1 MQRTGS
7 IGRRVLCV
15 LAALILSVSSASLP
29 VAHAQS
35 AAEDYEP
42 PLIEHDVIERAA
54 AAGSQE
60 FAANVVDNQAL
71 ADVILYYRFAGEEE
85 FRMLPMTQ
93 VAASA
98 VYSASVE
105 SDINDARS
113 IEYYIQARDEAG
125 NRVVKGFA
133 FSPLV
138 RLIGDGSDVQQA
150 TVAES
155 APKSS
160 SGRRWLYIGLGVL
173 AVGAIAAAANSGG
186 SDDPPTGDF
195 QIVLDPP
202 Q

>member
-7 IGRRVLCV
+7 IGRRVVCV
-15 LAALILSVSSASLP
+15 LAALILSVSSAILP

-35 AAEDYEP
+35 AAVDYEP
-42 PLIEHDVIERAA
+42 PLIEHDVIERVE

-60 FAANVVDNQAL
+60 FTASVVDDQSL
-71 ADVILYYRFAGEEE
+71 ADVTLYYRFAGEEE

-105 SDINDARS
+105 SDINDVRS

-138 RLIGDGSDVQQA
+138 RLVGDGSDAQQA
-150 TVAES
+150 AVVEPE
-155 APKSS
+155 PKSS

-186 SDDPPTGDF
+186 KDDPPTGDF